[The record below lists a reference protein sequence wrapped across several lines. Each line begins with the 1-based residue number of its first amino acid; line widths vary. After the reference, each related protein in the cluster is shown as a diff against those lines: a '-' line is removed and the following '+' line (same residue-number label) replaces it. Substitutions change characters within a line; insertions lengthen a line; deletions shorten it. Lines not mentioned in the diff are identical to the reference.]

1 MELTK
6 EDILGYAFDGAGTE
20 LRSVRRVFG
29 EDHENYK
36 HAEEVYH
43 ILYKL
48 YQKEHIKNLIERE
61 NVK

>member
-6 EDILGYAFDGAGTE
+6 EEILGYAFDGAGKE
-20 LRSVRRVFG
+20 LRIVRRVFG

-43 ILYKL
+43 TLYKL
-48 YQKEHIKNLIERE
+48 YQEEHIKNLIEGE